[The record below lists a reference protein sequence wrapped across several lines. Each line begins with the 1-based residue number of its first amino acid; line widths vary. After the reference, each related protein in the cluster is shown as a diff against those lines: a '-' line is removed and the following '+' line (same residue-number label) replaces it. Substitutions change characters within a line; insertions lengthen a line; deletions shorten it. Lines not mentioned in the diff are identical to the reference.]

1 MFFKKYKYEDISSV
15 DLKELKKR
23 IKIVVIDDDENSF
36 PISQMQSFGFTIEY
50 WSEIDES
57 KLNRLEESDFDIII
71 LDIFGVVN
79 KSLGDLTGLDILKS
93 LKHKSPKQF
102 IIAFSGSSYEIDKG
116 EFWKLADDFLK
127 KPISA
132 FDTKERLESILSDTY
147 SIDKLINKIKETV
160 SKQVQD
166 VKKENEI
173 EKIISKAIMTKN
185 NKLDLVKLTRIGIQD
200 TAAITTL
207 VTTAISIMKD

>member
-1 MFFKKYKYEDISSV
+1 MFFKKYRYDDIMTIE
-15 DLKELKKR
+15 LKELKKR

-36 PISQMQSFGFTIEY
+36 PIIQMQSFGFTLEY
-50 WSEIDES
+50 WAEIDAE
-57 KLNRLEESDFDIII
+57 KLNRLEEGAFDIIV

-93 LKHKSPKQF
+93 LKHKNPKQL

-116 EFWKLADDFLK
+116 EFWKLADDFIK

-132 FDTKERLESILSDTY
+132 FDTKERLESILSDNY
-147 SIDKLINKIKETV
+147 SINKLLSKIKETV

-166 VKKENEI
+166 IKKESEI
-173 EKIISKAIMTKN
+173 ENIIVKAIFSRS

-200 TAAITTL
+200 TASIMTL
-207 VTTAISIMKD
+207 VTTIISIIKD